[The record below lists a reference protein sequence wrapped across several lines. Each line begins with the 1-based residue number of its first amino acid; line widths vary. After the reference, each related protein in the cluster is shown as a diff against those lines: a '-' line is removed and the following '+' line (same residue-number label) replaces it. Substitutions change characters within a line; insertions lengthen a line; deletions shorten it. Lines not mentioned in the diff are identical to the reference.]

1 VCLQQDTLALER
13 VFERPAISLL
23 EEDYLYTPGR
33 LVVDSA
39 GRMYVAAEGINQG
52 LLQLD
57 ENGDFSSFM
66 GAPDVHLDF
75 FEILWR
81 TFATEE
87 QRNNMIKAVPTE
99 YTSIAEEKLQKW
111 LEDMERL
118 RLTEY
123 LRYVEN
129 RRRLFW
135 NSFWS
140 GIARG
145 VGMAIGFTILGA
157 VLVLILQDLARHNLP
172 LIGELLDE
180 IMHVVQN
187 GMR

>member
-1 VCLQQDTLALER
+1 MGVGRDSEQQRDSTGTEPVCEGQT
-13 VFERPAISLL
+13 
-23 EEDYLYTPGR
+23 
-33 LVVDSA
+33 
-39 GRMYVAAEGINQG
+39 AAEAEQT
-52 LLQLD
+52 
-57 ENGDFSSFM
+57 
-66 GAPDVHLDF
+66 APKS
-75 FEILWR
+75 
-81 TFATEE
+81 
-87 QRNNMIKAVPTE
+87 KAE